1 MQVLRDARP
10 LVLQGAF
17 LLQQLAAGAGAFVF
31 STMRTAPAT
40 EASSPSDASPMNHRA
55 CQKCGNTTN
64 ARLAPASFHVP
75 PLLQAMTR
83 NRYWPGG
90 T

>member
-1 MQVLRDARP
+1 
-10 LVLQGAF
+10 
-17 LLQQLAAGAGAFVF
+17 
-31 STMRTAPAT
+31 
-40 EASSPSDASPMNHRA
+40 MNHQA
-55 CQKCGNTTN
+55 CQKCGKTIN
-64 ARLAPASFHVP
+64 ARLAPASLHVP